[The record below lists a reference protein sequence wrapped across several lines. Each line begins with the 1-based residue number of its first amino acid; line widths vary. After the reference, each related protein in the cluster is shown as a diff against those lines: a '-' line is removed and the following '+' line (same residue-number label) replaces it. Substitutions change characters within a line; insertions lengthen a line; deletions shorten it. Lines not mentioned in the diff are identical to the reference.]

1 MYLQP
6 TALTI
11 TGWNLALG
19 GEDRQMERFKRDCCI
34 PTISTKLTVGANVK
48 GTCTHVAVQGK
59 RHHHRK
65 TLKLCVAWPALGHPC
80 YNYQGGEC
88 LPCGPSKAPSPARME
103 SCWWKVTGCGAIP
116 PKMGTGQ
123 DRKKKYP
130 MHLLFKQ
137 SALCVIFSPVLN
149 STCLSGA
156 DITTWC
162 VAMGKLWAQ
171 EQKLQW
177 DPELNQPPL
186 QALVGAQALDYLFSE
201 EYLSS

>member
-1 MYLQP
+1 MRLLHTNYFYK
-6 TALTI
+6 TYS
-11 TGWNLALG
+11 GS
-19 GEDRQMERFKRDCCI
+19 KH
-34 PTISTKLTVGANVK
+34 K

-59 RHHHRK
+59 QHHHRK
-65 TLKLCVAWPALGHPC
+65 TLKLRVAWPALSRPC

-130 MHLLFKQ
+130 VHLLFKW

-186 QALVGAQALDYLFSE
+186 QWFAS
-201 EYLSS
+201 LSGSTGPGLLIQWRIFIILIEIFLIS